1 MYYPFQINLYM
12 ENKFSNFKT
21 GFRSVNRIQH
31 SLVTLLRKRKNALDQ
46 KEYICAL
53 SADLSIPSDNKV
65 NDKLLQARL
74 HEYVFLQVY

>member
-1 MYYPFQINLYM
+1 MHHPFQINLYM

-65 NDKLLQARL
+65 NDKLLQATL